1 MMRLTLLLVFGCG
14 LCCGSAFGAERD
26 SQRSSQS
33 PSERAERILKE
44 SETRFKNNS
53 TNVTVA
59 WQFARACFD
68 LAELAAKDAERA
80 ELAKRGIAVCR
91 QLIERDPKRAAAYYY
106 LALNLGQLARTKS
119 LGALKLL
126 SEMEREAKTALDLDP
141 SFDYAGPDRFLGML
155 YHEAPGWPASIG
167 SKSKARAHLLK
178 AVERSPDYPENRLNL
193 LEAYWQWG
201 EKNKSQ
207 ADLSAME
214 KIMEQAHKTF
224 AGDEWADSWR
234 DWEKR
239 WEKIKRKTAA
249 SSVPNAKQRSQ

>member
-1 MMRLTLLLVFGCG
+1 MMATLLLGFGFALVCGTVFC
-14 LCCGSAFGAERD
+14 AERA
-26 SQRSSQS
+26 SQPSLQS
-33 PSERAERILKE
+33 PRERAERIFKE
-44 SETRFKNNS
+44 SETHFKNNP

-80 ELAKRGIAVCR
+80 ELAQRGIAVCR
-91 QLIERDPKRAAAYYY
+91 QLIGRDPKNAAAHYY

-178 AVERSPDYPENRLNL
+178 AVERSPDYPENRLYL

-201 EKNKSQ
+201 EKNKVQ
-207 ADLSAME
+207 AELNATG
-214 KIMEQAHKTF
+214 KIMEKAHKKF
-224 AGDEWADSWR
+224 VGVEWADSWR

-239 WEKIKRKTAA
+239 WETIKRKAA
-249 SSVPNAKQRSQ
+249 TSSVPNAKQGSQ